1 MGSKSGAHLFQKG
14 VSGNPAGKPKGTK
27 QAPKYD
33 FALICHQNNFNPV
46 LELIKLARTAK
57 SEHVKVTACSE
68 IASYVAPK
76 LKAVEIS
83 ASEAGERF
91 KMFMS
96 FGPPKEG
103 EETATDGVDN
113 VSGEQDSE

>member
-1 MGSKSGAHLFQKG
+1 MVGTANSNLFKKG
-14 VSGNPAGKPKGTK
+14 VSGNPGGKPKGTK
-27 QAPKYD
+27 DKVKFD
-33 FALICHQNNFNPV
+33 FAIICNQAKFNPV

-57 SEHVKVTACSE
+57 SEHVRVTACSE

-83 ASEAGERF
+83 SSEAGERF
-91 KMFMS
+91 QMFMT
-96 FGPPKEG
+96 FGQPKEG

-113 VSGEQDSE
+113 IQCEQDGK